1 MRDMHVHVFHCSM
14 GQYAGKLSREVC
26 FAHQLVAT
34 YSLNAAK
41 INPCGLTRLIITK
54 QLTVP
59 LGIER
64 VCA

>member
-1 MRDMHVHVFHCSM
+1 MRDIHVQVFHCSM

-26 FAHQLVAT
+26 FAHQLFAT